1 MVDYII
7 VGAGSAGCVLA
18 NRLSEERA
26 TSVLLLEA
34 GGPDKQREIHIP
46 AAFSKLFKGPC
57 DWALYTEEQPHLHN
71 RRLYW
76 PRGKVVGGSSSIN
89 AMLYIRGNRQDYDA
103 WHDLG
108 NKGWNFSGVLPY
120 FKKGQHQER
129 GASEYHGTGGPLNV
143 ADLRTV
149 NPVARAFVEAATDVG
164 LPFNP
169 DFNGAEQLGVGYY
182 QVTQR
187 RGKRHSTAA
196 AYLKPALDR
205 PNLTVRTDAQ
215 VTRLV
220 FDQKRV
226 VGVRYARNGHVQ
238 EAGAEKGVILCGGA
252 IHSPHLLLLSG
263 IGPADH
269 LRDLRIPVVADLTG
283 VGRNLQDHLSVGL
296 NYACKLPVSLA
307 NAERLGNLLRYLLF
321 RRGPLTSS
329 VAESGGF
336 VQTDPGLSAPDVQ
349 FHFAPVYYV
358 DHGAT
363 RPDGHG
369 FSLGPTLLQP
379 QSRGS
384 ISLGPSSVG
393 DPLPRI
399 QPNYLASDA
408 DLRALIQ
415 GVKLA
420 RRILQAK
427 PFDAFR
433 GEEVTPGAQVQSDE
447 DIAEFIRA
455 KAETIY
461 HPVGTCKMG
470 NDPMAVVDS
479 HLRVHGVE
487 GLRVVDASVMPN
499 IVRGNTNAPTIM
511 IAEKAADLIKHA
523 N

>member
-18 NRLSEERA
+18 HRLSEERS

-57 DWALYTEEQPHLHN
+57 DWALHTEEQAHLHN

-89 AMLYIRGNRQDYDA
+89 AMLYIRGNRQDYDE

-108 NKGWNFSGVLPY
+108 NKGWNFAGVLPY
-120 FKKGQHQER
+120 FKKAQNQER

-143 ADLRTV
+143 ADLRTI
-149 NPVARAFVEAATDVG
+149 NPLARAFVEAATEVG
-164 LPFNP
+164 LPFNA

-187 RGKRHSTAA
+187 RGQRHSAAA
-196 AYLKPALDR
+196 AYIKPALDR
-205 PNLTVRTDAQ
+205 PNLTVRTDAA
-215 VTRLV
+215 VTRLL
-220 FDQKRV
+220 FDKKRV
-226 VGVRYARNGHVQ
+226 TGVRYVRNGHVQ
-238 EAGAEKGVILCGGA
+238 EVSADKGVILCGGA
-252 IHSPHLLLLSG
+252 VHSPHLLLLSG

-269 LRDLRIPVVADLTG
+269 LKDLQIPVVVDLPG
-283 VGRNLQDHLSVGL
+283 VGQNLQDHLAVGL
-296 NYACKLPVSLA
+296 NYSCTQPISLA
-307 NAERLGNLLRYLLF
+307 SAETLRSTLRYLLF

-336 VQTDPGLSAPDVQ
+336 VQTQPGLSAPDVQ

-363 RPDGHG
+363 TPEGHG
-369 FSLGPTLLQP
+369 FSLGPTLLRP
-379 QSRGS
+379 LSRGS
-384 ISLGPSSVG
+384 ISLGVNNVG
-393 DPLPRI
+393 DPPPRI
-399 QPNYLASDA
+399 QPNYLASA
-408 DLRALIQ
+408 GDLQTLVE

-433 GEEVTPGAQVQSDE
+433 GEEVTPGPHVQSD
-447 DIAEFIRA
+447 DAIAEFIRS

-461 HPVGTCKMG
+461 HPVGSCKMG
-470 NDPMAVVDS
+470 SDPLAVVDS
-479 HLRVHGVE
+479 RLRVHGVE

-499 IVRGNTNAPTIM
+499 VIRGNTNAPTIM
-511 IAEKAADLIKHA
+511 IAEKAADLIKQDR
-523 N
+523 